1 MVMVWEHS
9 DSSYCEAWRRRI
21 AEEETLKTQNSD
33 GWSTVVETAEIGVPN
48 GPYTQHKL
56 IGVAMMDLK
65 QFYFPPS
72 IDFWDGRERLTRDAV
87 SLQDTDIRSELLKG
101 TKIEKT
107 LPHLSILGSC
117 GRGKALLDIMRRIAS
132 NSESKLM
139 AIEAL
144 KPLDVFFY
152 NKFGFYTTTETFYP
166 IDESNALMP
175 MFHKFT
181 SIEEC
186 PFLEADAFAAGPK
199 WPVTPIDPDVI
210 ENANFV
216 LKFLSTFL
224 WKIKYNEEASE
235 LLRRVVVRQKL
246 SPFEASKL
254 WRMRLHCLAYKA
266 SDKVDSVPAPIQDS
280 WFQKKTLDR
289 ETIKIVRMALEK

>member
-1 MVMVWEHS
+1 
-9 DSSYCEAWRRRI
+9 
-21 AEEETLKTQNSD
+21 
-33 GWSTVVETAEIGVPN
+33 
-48 GPYTQHKL
+48 
-56 IGVAMMDLK
+56 MMDLK
-65 QFYFPPS
+65 QFAFPPS

-101 TKIEKT
+101 TKISKT

-139 AIEAL
+139 AIEAM
-144 KPLDVFFY
+144 KPLDTTFY
-152 NKFGFYTTTETFYP
+152 NNFGFFTTTETFYP
-166 IDESNALMP
+166 IDEANMLMP

-186 PFLEADAFAAGPK
+186 PFLPENAFADKPK
-199 WPVTPIDPDVI
+199 WPVTPIDIVTV

-216 LKFLSTFL
+216 LTFLSTFL
-224 WKIKYNEEASE
+224 WKTKYHDEAAE

-246 SPFEASKL
+246 NPFEASKL
-254 WRMRLHCLAYKA
+254 WRMRLHCLAYK

-280 WFQKKTLDR
+280 WFQKKTLDAA
-289 ETIKIVRMALEK
+289 TIQAVRNALERN